1 MRSSRPA
8 ARTRSRASSYWAG
21 EMVVVV
27 TRQPSAAGRMQ
38 RKAAPAGADLE
49 HVILR
54 PERELAANG
63 VKLRRR
69 RLRERHFRPLEQR
82 TRVHHRLV
90 EEQLEEVVTE
100 IVVRGDIAPA
110 ARPRVAMQPVRG
122 PAHQRRQG
130 REIAFHRIE
139 RLPVPE
145 HQAQQ
150 GGEVVRLPVPEH
162 VRLSCADGAPEGDL
176 GIERGIEHRDGSVG
190 TGAFGAEREDFARFA
205 NAQQPFTERP
215 RDGRRRACVRGR

>member
-1 MRSSRPA
+1 
-8 ARTRSRASSYWAG
+8 
-21 EMVVVV
+21 
-27 TRQPSAAGRMQ
+27 
-38 RKAAPAGADLE
+38 
-49 HVILR
+49 
-54 PERELAANG
+54 
-63 VKLRRR
+63 
-69 RLRERHFRPLEQR
+69 
-82 TRVHHRLV
+82 
-90 EEQLEEVVTE
+90 
-100 IVVRGDIAPA
+100 
-110 ARPRVAMQPVRG
+110 MQPVRG
-122 PAHQRRQG
+122 PAHERRQG

-205 NAQQPFTERP
+205 NAQQPFTDVRETGEDEPACEGAEWLYARP
-215 RDGRRRACVRGR
+215 FARSLDQRGVVHAGLFPIVFAGWTWKGTRFARSRSASQ